1 MIFGHCKK
9 CVPKQECEIQK
20 TEIYQDL
27 NLDNKTSSKL
37 ITPQFGLCDA
47 GAGAGHHGEELGLDR
62 GPGCRGASQSEAAGH
77 GGWHDRQQDRRVG
90 GWARLRQVVSRG
102 GEDQEEE
109 TGGQGEVR
117 IKFFSSN
124 SRNKNVQGD
133 NPYKMFLLRMLVAQE
148 KESKL
153 SLDRTLAAIDK
164 VTSESLDGYRF
175 FGSNIRVTSS
185 SKLLILIFQA
195 QNLME
200 VKNKLRAKLLIAS
213 GGEDTSPLRPSPSSS
228 RPRSCSSCRSRRS
241 PTRTRSAN
249 CHQTWPS

>member
-1 MIFGHCKK
+1 
-9 CVPKQECEIQK
+9 
-20 TEIYQDL
+20 
-27 NLDNKTSSKL
+27 
-37 ITPQFGLCDA
+37 
-47 GAGAGHHGEELGLDR
+47 
-62 GPGCRGASQSEAAGH
+62 
-77 GGWHDRQQDRRVG
+77 
-90 GWARLRQVVSRG
+90 
-102 GEDQEEE
+102 
-109 TGGQGEVR
+109 
-117 IKFFSSN
+117 
-124 SRNKNVQGD
+124 
-133 NPYKMFLLRMLVAQE
+133 MFLLRMLVAQE

-200 VKNKLRAKLLIAS
+200 VGNKLRAKLLIAS

-241 PTRTRSAN
+241 PTREIRQLPSDLAKLNKQIELFDLNIKKLNTTLADERQAN
-249 CHQTWPS
+249 NIKYFSKTHTLSVIV

>member
-1 MIFGHCKK
+1 MISGC
-9 CVPKQECEIQK
+9 CLLISC
-20 TEIYQDL
+20 L
-27 NLDNKTSSKL
+27 MSSRR
-37 ITPQFGLCDA
+37 T
-47 GAGAGHHGEELGLDR
+47 R
-62 GPGCRGASQSEAAGH
+62 SRSWTRASRRALAH
-77 GGWHDRQQDRRVG
+77 WGGHDRQPDCRVG